1 MRKVAD
7 RVDLQ
12 VAAKAGVNNCPE
24 GGRTIAV
31 AAAVGRIRVVP
42 AAAGVEVVV
51 AKGAGVVLVLHRP
64 LDERRENKRIK
75 AREWRLSEFPAKHLK
90 KDE

>member
-1 MRKVAD
+1 MMRKVAD

-12 VAAKAGVNNCPE
+12 VAAKGGVKNCPA

-42 AAAGVEVVV
+42 AAAGVEVTAV

-64 LDERRENKRIK
+64 LDERRGNKRIK
-75 AREWRLSEFPAKHLK
+75 HGNR
-90 KDE
+90 D

>member
-1 MRKVAD
+1 MTRKVDD

-12 VAAKAGVNNCPE
+12 VTAKAGVTNCPE
-24 GGRTIAV
+24 GGKAIAV

-64 LDERRENKRIK
+64 PDERRENKRIK
-75 AREWRLSEFPAKHLK
+75 HGNRVK
-90 KDE
+90 